1 MDFRLIKEESKTA
14 LTGNRLMYLI
24 AILVIGVLTSVTIAI
39 LGPILMFGLF
49 LVSKDLLNK
58 KELDFNRFID
68 PFRDLNHALKLIGV
82 SFLTALIVFGGT
94 LLFIIPGII
103 FAYMYSQALFIMGDN
118 PDLGIWEAM
127 QESKRMMKGNKFN
140 LFLFQLSFIGH
151 ILLVIITIGFY
162 SLYFAPYMQV
172 ATHNYYIHLKAKDS
186 PSDII
191 EDVEFVEL

>member
-68 PFRDLNHALKLIGV
+68 PFRDLNHALKLIGI

-127 QESKRMMKGNKFN
+127 QESKRMMNGNKFN